1 MPPDRG
7 KGGTVMYYA
16 NTRLLWPLGRYNS
29 EYLLPDTAD
38 LRGLAYD
45 YSDHSLITYDR
56 VETKLMWIS
65 RDDASVRAS
74 CLVDSP
80 VDDVLGISQFNDYC
94 YILNYEGGGHLAV
107 YTGSL
112 QQGREDGV
120 MRLSKFVVPFSD
132 RVPTGRTVWDMTH
145 AEVTRYLKFHPNYSN
160 IFNIGPTVYIL
171 AGLSDDV
178 TSDTV
183 PANLGQ
189 YIVEFDLL
197 GFFRNPILIDLS
209 ARNNR
214 GYAIDKPNGTAVACT
229 YHDGVMDLLCREVSA
244 VQPSVVHSLQY
255 RENEPLQYDTFWHVG
270 GEVGRGSD
278 ILAAGRWIYSLIGNR
293 IYRSE
298 LIMIKLEMEDGW
310 PNTTTLDLGNLS
322 SGQVTF
328 RKVRCKNIAPVT
340 TYYDMI
346 VSSRDSMLLLSNA
359 ATTDINRYTDTI
371 SIPGALKPGDTFTF
385 YVCLTAPV
393 ISDEGFTP
401 YQYYDKINFM
411 PLKKEDFVFEEE

>member
-1 MPPDRG
+1 
-7 KGGTVMYYA
+7 MYYA
-16 NTRLLWPLGRYNS
+16 NTRLLWPLGMYNA
-29 EYLLPDTAD
+29 EYQLPYTAE

-45 YSDHSLITYDR
+45 FTDHSLITYDR
-56 VETKLMWIS
+56 TETKLMWIS
-65 RDDASVRAS
+65 RDDASIRAS

-94 YILNYEGGGHLAV
+94 YILNYEGGGLLAV

-112 QQGREDGV
+112 QQGRETGL
-120 MRLSKFVVPFSD
+120 MKLSRFEVPFSD
-132 RVPTGRTVWDMTH
+132 RVPVGQTVWGMTH
-145 AEVTRYLKFHPNYSN
+145 ADVTRYLKFHPDYCN
-160 IFNIGPTVYIL
+160 IFNIGPTVYL
-171 AGLSDDV
+171 LVGMADDV
-178 TSDTV
+178 TSDT
-183 PANLGQ
+183 PPDNLGQ

-214 GYAIDKPNGTAVACT
+214 GYTIDKPNGTAVACA
-229 YHDGVMDLLCREVSA
+229 YHDGVMDILCREIVKT
-244 VQPSVVHSLQY
+244 QPSIVHSLQY
-255 RENEPLQYDTFWHVG
+255 KQGEPLKYDTFWYVSD
-270 GEVGRGSD
+270 ELKRGSD
-278 ILAAGRWIYSLIGNR
+278 IIATGRWVYSLVGNR

-322 SGQVTF
+322 SGQTAF
-328 RKVRCKNIAPVT
+328 RKIRCKNIAPVT

-346 VSSRDSMLLLSNA
+346 ISSKDSMMLLSRDDTS
-359 ATTDINRYTDTI
+359 DINRYTDTI
-371 SIPGALKPGDTFTF
+371 SIPGPIKPGDTFTF
-385 YVCLTAPV
+385 CVCLTAPV

-411 PLKKEDFVFEEE
+411 PLKKEEFTFTEVI